1 MQSARLAAKLRL
13 AATLGVAAA
22 SGLVAVLLA
31 VAAMMYGA
39 TARAADDYP
48 THPVRWLVGYP
59 PGAVTDVCARLIGQ
73 YLSEHLH
80 QQFVIENKPGAG
92 NNLATEMAAHA
103 PPDGYTVL
111 LVDPADVINATLYK
125 DLSFN
130 FLKDMAPVAGFIRVA
145 NVMEVNPKVPA
156 KTVAEFID
164 YARAHPGK
172 LNMASPGVGTSS
184 HLSGALFMMLTGVK
198 MVHVPYRGGAP
209 ALTDMMTGQDQVM
222 FSSLPTSISLIHD
235 GTLRALAVTTEKRD
249 PALPDLPTVA
259 ETVKGYESS
268 AFFGMA
274 VPRGTPKPI
283 IETLNKAVNQA
294 LADPSIK
301 AKLVALGGTLIPGTP
316 EDFGK
321 LLTVEAA
328 KWAAVIKATGLKAE

>member
-1 MQSARLAAKLRL
+1 
-13 AATLGVAAA
+13 
-22 SGLVAVLLA
+22 LA
-31 VAAMMYGA
+31 VAAMMYST
-39 TARAADDYP
+39 TALAAEDYP
-48 THPVRWLVGYP
+48 NHPVRWLVGYP

-103 PPDGYTVL
+103 PPNGYTVL

-125 DLSFN
+125 NLSFN

-156 KTVAEFID
+156 KTVADFID
-164 YARAHPGK
+164 YAKAHPGK

-184 HLSGALFMMLTGVK
+184 HLSGELFMMLTGVK

-209 ALTDMMTGQDQVM
+209 ALTDLMTGQDQVM

-235 GTLRALAVTTEKRD
+235 GTLRALAVTTVKRD

-283 IETLNKAVNQA
+283 IETLNKEVNQA
-294 LADPSIK
+294 MADPSIK

-321 LLTVEAA
+321 LLTAEAA
-328 KWAAVIKATGLKAE
+328 KWAAVIKATGLTAE